1 MLLLTL
7 PEAPTGSHLQLLERG
22 EMSDLIQDNPAS
34 NFSRGFFYPFR
45 GLRLLSRYPA
55 LLKYIVIPFLIN
67 LIIFSSAVY
76 FGLGFFSRTVVQY
89 IPQGEAWYWVI
100 LYYAAW
106 ILAVLV
112 TAVLVFFLF
121 TIVGNLIASPFND
134 LLSERAEEY
143 LLGNRSETVFSWK
156 GFFRDARSTVVNE
169 LKKISIFLVGMVLL
183 LLLNLIPVL
192 GQLIYSVAAIL
203 FTLFFLVVEYL
214 GYVFSRKNYPFSEQ
228 RRYIWRRKF
237 LTLGFGTGVLCIL
250 AVPFLQFLCL
260 PLAVLG
266 ATLLWCESSQTP
278 CSGASDP

>member
-1 MLLLTL
+1 MTD
-7 PEAPTGSHLQLLERG
+7 H
-22 EMSDLIQDNPAS
+22 IQTNPATS
-34 NFSRGFFYPFR
+34 FSRGFFYPFR

-67 LIIFSSAVY
+67 LVIFSSAVY
-76 FGLGFFSRTVVQY
+76 FGLDFFNSTVVQY
-89 IPQGEAWYWVI
+89 IPQGEAWYWAL

-121 TIVGNLIASPFND
+121 TVIGNLIASPFND

-143 LLGNRSETVFSWK
+143 LLGKRSETAFSLK
-156 GFFRDARSTVVNE
+156 GFLHDARFTLVNE
-169 LKKISIFLVGMVLL
+169 LKKMSLFLVGMVFL

-214 GYVFSRKNYPFSEQ
+214 GYVFGRKNYAFREQ

-266 ATLLWCESSQTP
+266 ATLLWCENSQSSCP
-278 CSGASDP
+278 GKPEP